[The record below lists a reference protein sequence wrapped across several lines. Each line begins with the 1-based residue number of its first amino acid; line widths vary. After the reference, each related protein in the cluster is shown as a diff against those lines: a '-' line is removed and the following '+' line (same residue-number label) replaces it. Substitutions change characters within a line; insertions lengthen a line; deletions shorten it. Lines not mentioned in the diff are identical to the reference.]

1 MPEWGRIHAI
11 EPPQETLMFETAE
24 VGNRIEKADYVEL
37 SAQAR
42 SALLE
47 AQTKLASSDT
57 AIVVIVGG
65 VEGAGKRETVNLLM
79 EWLDARGVQVH
90 TLMGETGEEHSH
102 PPYWRFWRA
111 LPPKGKLAIM
121 FGSWYSQPIVDY
133 VFHTIDQV
141 ELDRQLR
148 RITDFELML
157 ANEGVVLVK
166 FWMHMAKDALE
177 KRLKRLSKDK
187 ATAWRVTDLTWKF
200 VKKYDKF
207 RRVSEACVRASHTGF
222 APWHIVEAT
231 DDRYRNVTV
240 ANTITQTID
249 AALKADAQRKAN
261 RKLAPDLAVPKPV
274 NILRSLD
281 LTVTLSAEQYAK
293 ELRSEQARVN
303 VLTQSLFEAKRSM
316 ILVFEGPDAAGKG
329 GTIRRLTEA
338 MDARDYR
345 VTSVAA
351 PTDEERAHPYLW
363 RFWRDLP
370 AQGRVTIYD
379 RSWYGRVLV
388 ERIEGFC
395 AAEDWQRAYVEINA
409 FEEQLTEAGVL
420 VLKFWLAISA
430 EEQFSRFKDREFTP
444 YKQYKLT
451 EEDWR
456 NRAKWDAYEAAACD
470 MVQYTGTEQ
479 SPWVLVEAVDKN
491 WARIKVL
498 KTVCN
503 HLERALGKA
512 AKKRVKALG

>member
-1 MPEWGRIHAI
+1 
-11 EPPQETLMFETAE
+11 MFETAE
-24 VGNRIEKADYVEL
+24 VGNRIEKTAYPDL
-37 SAQAR
+37 AAKAR

-47 AQTKLASSDT
+47 AQHRLAASNT
-57 AIVVIVGG
+57 AMIVIVGG

-90 TLMGETGEEHSH
+90 TLWGETEEERAH
-102 PPYWRFWRA
+102 PPYWRFWRV
-111 LPPKGKLAIM
+111 LPPKGKLAIL
-121 FGSWYSQPIVDY
+121 FGSWYSRPIVDH
-133 VFHTIDQV
+133 VFHAIDAA
-141 ELDRQLR
+141 ELERQLR
-148 RITDFELML
+148 RIVEFERML
-157 ANEGVVLVK
+157 ANESVVLVK
-166 FWMHMAKDALE
+166 LWMHMPKDALV

-187 ATAWRVTDLTWKF
+187 ETAWRVTDLTWKF

-207 RRVSEACVRASHTGF
+207 RRVSELAVRGTNTGF

-231 DDRYRNVTV
+231 DDRYRNITV
-240 ANTITQTID
+240 ANTVTQAID
-249 AALKADAQRKAN
+249 QALKAEAEQKTA
-261 RKLAPDLAVPKPV
+261 RKLVPDLAVPKPH

-281 LTVTLSAEQYAK
+281 LTLKLDPDKYAK
-293 ELRSEQARVN
+293 ALRVQQARLN
-303 VLTQSLFEAKRSM
+303 LLTQALYEAKRSM

-345 VTSVAA
+345 VISVAA
-351 PTDEERAHPYLW
+351 PTDEERARPYLW

-370 AQGRVTIYD
+370 AQGRITIYD

-395 AAEDWQRAYVEINA
+395 TREDWQRAYAEINA
-409 FEEQLTEAGVL
+409 FEEQLTEAGIL
-420 VLKFWLAISA
+420 ILKFWLAITP
-430 EEQFSRFKDREFTP
+430 EEQLQRFKDRELTP

-470 MVQYTGTEQ
+470 MVEYTSTEQ
-479 SPWVLVEAVDKN
+479 APWVLVEAVDKN

-498 KTVCN
+498 RTVN
-503 HLERALGKA
+503 DHLEQALGKA
-512 AKKRVKALG
+512 ARKLAKKIG

>member
-1 MPEWGRIHAI
+1 
-11 EPPQETLMFETAE
+11 MFETAE
-24 VGNRIEKADYVEL
+24 VGNKIEKADYPKL
-37 SAQAR
+37 SAESR

-47 AQTKLASSDT
+47 AQRNLASSDT
-57 AIVVIVGG
+57 AIVLIVGG

-90 TLMGETGEEHSH
+90 TLWTETQEEHAH

-111 LPPKGKLAIM
+111 LPPKGKIAIM
-121 FGSWYSQPIVDY
+121 FGSWYSQPVVDY
-133 VFHTIDQV
+133 VFQTIDDA
-141 ELDRQLR
+141 ELERQLR
-148 RITDFELML
+148 RIMDFERML
-157 ANEGVVLVK
+157 DNEGVVLVK
-166 FWMHMAKDALE
+166 LWMHMSRDALE

-187 ATAWRVTDLTWKF
+187 ETAWRVTDLTWKF

-207 RRVSEACVRASHTGF
+207 RRVSEAAVRMTSVGF

-240 ANTITQTID
+240 ATTISKTIE
-249 AALKADAQRKAN
+249 AALKAEAERKAT
-261 RKLAPDLAVPKPV
+261 RKLAPDLAVPAPV
-274 NILRSLD
+274 NVLRALD
-281 LTVTLSAEQYAK
+281 LKVTLSPEQYEK
-293 ELRSEQARVN
+293 ELRVLQARIN
-303 VLTQSLFEAKRSM
+303 ILTQALYENKRSM

-351 PTDEERAHPYLW
+351 PTDEERSHPYLW

-395 AAEDWQRAYVEINA
+395 AKEDWQRAYREINA
-409 FEEQLTEAGVL
+409 FEEQLTESGIL
-420 VLKFWLAISA
+420 VVKFWLAISA
-430 EEQFSRFKDREFTP
+430 EEQFQRFKDRELTP

-498 KTVCN
+498 KSVSN

-512 AKKRVKALG
+512 ARKRAKAIG